1 MNLLLAVFIL
11 SVAVMTACSSCSKE
25 STEPSTPGTTQPAD
39 PTMPQLILENAAT
52 LFAYVGEPTEYTY
65 KASGNGASSV
75 SVKAGNVYNTEI
87 VSNTYNPSDGT
98 GKITVK
104 LTDDAHRTGTAQFY
118 LETVLGTKTVK
129 SQFTVTTYYLRVN
142 APEAI
147 VLSGEKDAQYSITD
161 NIKIRT
167 NIPDFTPIFSTD
179 ADWLTVSNEE
189 LRANTENRTGE
200 DREALVSINDSKNH
214 FGNVTVKAVQTTLG
228 PEPKPGCVEFAEWP
242 FKKACL
248 EVADTDNDGEV
259 SLDEA
264 KAMKE
269 LNISNKGIKNLKGL
283 EAFENVWKI
292 DAQNN
297 DIEDATV
304 LKELHQLYW
313 LDLQGNKNLKTF
325 DLTGCTI
332 YFEHCK
338 YEITDELK
346 YYVLE
351 KQVGVSGGGDYCTN
365 SDPWCNYSKH
375 IRDER
380 QTTDW
385 SHQYNL
391 IKVKEHTKTWTKNGV
406 EQKYALCL
414 YGRGFI
420 DTDINDGSYERM
432 MKDFISSMK
441 ENTEELYGKWEYFDI
456 YYMEFIETNRYYL
469 MYYYNE
475 PEYQNAINTDININ
489 YETETIIAETIYPI
503 LTWQENEILLT
514 VDVKLIPNPRQA
526 GFPGW
531 SGATSAG
538 TKSNKGHSYC
548 EYISSCM
555 TVMPYQR
562 KNSGEN
568 DSVTTYTPSNW
579 FNITNK
585 DNRKE
590 STNILFSKIF

>member
-1 MNLLLAVFIL
+1 MGYRIYLAIALFIML
-11 SVAVMTACSSCSKE
+11 IAGCGKS
-25 STEPSTPGTTQPAD
+25 EPERPAQGQQTQQPAD
-39 PTMPQLILENAAT
+39 PTMPQLTLENAAA
-52 LFAYVGEPTEYTY
+52 LFAYYGEATAFPY
-65 KASGNGASSV
+65 KVTGSAASSV
-75 SVKAGNVYNTEI
+75 TVKAANIYNTEI
-87 VSNTYNPSDGT
+87 VSNTYNPSNGT
-98 GKITVK
+98 GTVTVK
-104 LTDDAHRTGTAQFY
+104 LVDPEQTDTPKFC
-118 LETVLGTKTVK
+118 LETVLNGKSVKNSYTVNP
-129 SQFTVTTYYLRVN
+129 YYLTV
-142 APEAI
+142 ETKSEI
-147 VLSGEKDAQYSITD
+147 VFSGEKDNQY
-161 NIKIRT
+161 NISDILTVKT
-167 NIPDFTPIFSTD
+167 NIPDFTPVFNTD
-179 ADWLTVSNEE
+179 ASWLTVSENIIKTTE
-189 LRANTENRTGE
+189 ENRTGE
-200 DREALVSINDSKNH
+200 DRKAVINVNDNKNH
-214 FGNVTVKAVQTTLG
+214 FGNLTVNAIQTTLG
-228 PEPKPGCVEFAEWP
+228 PEPKAGCVEFAEWP

-248 EVADTDNDGEV
+248 EVADTDGDGEV

-264 KAMKE
+264 KAVKE

-304 LKELHQLYW
+304 LKELHHLYW
-313 LDLQGNKNLKTF
+313 LDLQGNKQLKTF

-406 EQKYALCL
+406 KQKYALCL

-432 MKDFISSMK
+432 MKDFISSIK
-441 ENTEELYGKWEYFDI
+441 ENTEDLYGKWEYFDI

-469 MYYYNE
+469 MYYYDE
-475 PEYQNAINTDININ
+475 PEWQNAINTDKNIR
-489 YETETIIAETIYPI
+489 YETDTIIAEKIYPI

-514 VDVKLIPNPRQA
+514 VDVELIPNPRQA
-526 GFPGW
+526 GYPGGI
-531 SGATSAG
+531 GANSR
-538 TKSNKGHSYC
+538 KSNKGHTYYNMFSTC
-548 EYISSCM
+548 F

-562 KNSGEN
+562 KNAGEK
-568 DSVTTYTPSNW
+568 DSAICYTPLNW
-579 FNITNK
+579 FN
-585 DNRKE
+585 
-590 STNILFSKIF
+590 STTPEVLKQTTRDRLLQTIF